1 MIGEVAAGYVY
12 DGEVRPGTAVRIMTG
27 APIPAG
33 ADTIVPFEE
42 TDEPFG
48 EAPSQTRQVSAA
60 VKVFKEARTGAN
72 IRRAAEDIRGRD
84 RRAARNRPAS
94 PGDRGNRLRRPRPR
108 AGRQRPVV
116 AVLSTGDELL
126 EPGQTREERGYTMPT
141 PTASARW

>member
-1 MIGEVAAGYVY
+1 M
-12 DGEVRPGTAVRIMTG
+12 
-27 APIPAG
+27 
-33 ADTIVPFEE
+33 
-42 TDEPFG
+42 
-48 EAPSQTRQVSAA
+48 SAA

-94 PGDRGNRLRRPRPR
+94 PGDRGVRPS
-108 AGRQRPVV
+108 AETACGSSEAVV